1 MKKITTPFK
10 TMLLAVVVLVMAQ
23 GCIPTTPVGGNPT
36 ITGTFEVNISDGS
49 ILQQTIL
56 DSSQHRITKK
66 IFVDN
71 DSIEFTFVIE
81 SNGYNTNNERLY
93 SESFLIETDY
103 NAIYNYGFLVGL
115 SNGGSSSDDLSA
127 LVAGISI
134 PSTINNA
141 SYYWQNS
148 GSWLAA
154 PQIGIPIF
162 TGVSTM
168 QDKYLVFRKQK
179 GTSYL
184 YFWVKLKYDSNGLN
198 ILNGKYQ
205 MDSIIT
211 GQ

>member
-1 MKKITTPFK
+1 MKKITTLFK

-115 SNGGSSSDDLSA
+115 SNGGSILVYQLHQSFAAKRITLAQYRYQHCRHYHRYQQCHPYQSA
-127 LVAGISI
+127 RHGR
-134 PSTINNA
+134 
-141 SYYWQNS
+141 
-148 GSWLAA
+148 
-154 PQIGIPIF
+154 F
-162 TGVSTM
+162 
-168 QDKYLVFRKQK
+168 
-179 GTSYL
+179 
-184 YFWVKLKYDSNGLN
+184 
-198 ILNGKYQ
+198 
-205 MDSIIT
+205 
-211 GQ
+211 

>member
-1 MKKITTPFK
+1 MKKITTLFK

-103 NAIYNYGFLVGL
+103 NAIHNYGFLVGL
-115 SNGGSSSDDLSA
+115 SNGGSS
-127 LVAGISI
+127 I

-141 SYYWQNS
+141 SYYWQSS

-162 TGVSTM
+162 TSVSTM